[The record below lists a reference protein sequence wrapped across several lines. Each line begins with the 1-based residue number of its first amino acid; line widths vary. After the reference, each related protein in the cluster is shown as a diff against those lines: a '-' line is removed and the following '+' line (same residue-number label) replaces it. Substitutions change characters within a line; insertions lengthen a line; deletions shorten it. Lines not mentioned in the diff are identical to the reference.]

1 VGNDRS
7 VLDLDRWRARWPWFD
22 AFMRLNERFGA
33 VGGGPLSSSIALA
46 SFLSLFPLLLVG
58 IAVVGFVSS
67 GDAGFA
73 DTVVSDLGLEGRT
86 AEVVTDAIG
95 AAEGS
100 RKAASII
107 GLVGLLWGGLGL
119 VGALQTAINAAWQET
134 GRGLVDRLVALR
146 WLTGAAVLFFGA
158 WGLGV
163 LLRVL
168 PPWTAPLTIAAGLVV
183 STVLFLWTYTTLGRT
198 HVGWR
203 AHLAGAILVAVGFEV
218 LKAAGSL
225 YVPRLVAS
233 SSGLY
238 GSIGVVFAIL
248 AWLAL
253 YARLI
258 VYGAVVNVLRWE
270 AARGT
275 DVVTIE
281 VPHHDGPAP
290 TGVNRGGAIQEH
302 AADPEPTPS

>member
-1 VGNDRS
+1 M
-7 VLDLDRWRARWPWFD
+7 LDRWRARWPWLD
-22 AFMRLNERFGA
+22 GVLRVHERFGA
-33 VGGGPLSSSIALA
+33 VGGGPLASSVALA

-73 DTVVSDLGLEGRT
+73 TRVVQDLGLEGRS
-86 AEVVTDAIG
+86 AEVVHDAIG

-100 RKAASII
+100 RRAASVV
-107 GLVGLLWGGLGL
+107 GLGGLLWAGLGL
-119 VGALQTAINAAWQET
+119 VGALQTAINAVWQET

-146 WLTGAAVLFFGA
+146 WLGGAAVLFAGA
-158 WGLGV
+158 WALGA
-163 LLRVL
+163 LLAVL
-168 PPWTAPLTIAAGLVV
+168 PAWAAPLTIAAGLVV
-183 STVLFLWTYTTLGRT
+183 STVLFLWTYATLGRT

-203 AHLAGAILVAVGFEV
+203 AHVVGAVVVAVGFEL
-218 LKAAGSL
+218 LKAVGAL

-248 AWLAL
+248 AWLAI

-258 VYGAVVNVLRWE
+258 VYGAVVNVVRWE
-270 AARGT
+270 HERGT
-275 DVVTIE
+275 DVVAIE
-281 VPHHDGPAP
+281 VPHHEGPAP
-290 TGVNRGGAIQEH
+290 VEVNRGGAVKEH
-302 AADPEPTPS
+302 APDEAEDATPAVEPTG